1 MMTLRSK
8 QWILLGLMLLSA
20 SLGAALKPTIFLSD
34 ELPEVH
40 LDSMLP
46 KAFGE
51 WQELPVTLTQIVNPQ
66 QQETL
71 EKIYS
76 ETLSR
81 VYVNREGYGVMLS
94 VAYGKNQNKALELHS
109 PEVCYPA
116 QGFALH
122 DRHKA
127 SLNILGTD
135 IQAIQL
141 ETNLGQRFEP
151 VTFWNAIGNTVT
163 SGTLQKR
170 LVEFRYAMTGRIP
183 DGFLVRVSSIDKDSS
198 QAYAMQTRFAN
209 ALMQAVTPQ
218 NRARFVG
225 TPSAP

>member
-1 MMTLRSK
+1 MNLRTK

-20 SLGAALKPTIFLSD
+20 GLGAALKPTIFLSD
-34 ELPEVH
+34 ELPPVH
-40 LDSMLP
+40 LEEMVP

-51 WQELPVTLTQIVNPQ
+51 WQELPLTMTQIINPQ

-71 EKIYS
+71 ELIYS

-81 VYVNREGYGVMLS
+81 SYVNAQGYRVMLS
-94 VAYGKNQNKALELHS
+94 IAYGKNQNKALELHS

-116 QGFALH
+116 QGFSLH
-122 DRHKA
+122 DRRKTN
-127 SLNILGTD
+127 LNILGKD

-141 ETNLGQRFEP
+141 ETNLGQRYEP
-151 VTFWNAIGNTVT
+151 VTFWNAIGATVT

-170 LVEFRYAMTGRIP
+170 MVEFRYAMTRRIP
-183 DGFLVRVSSIDKDSS
+183 DGILVRVSSIDKETAN
-198 QAYAMQTRFAN
+198 AYAMQTRFAN
-209 ALMQAVTPQ
+209 DLIQAIAPQ

-225 TPSAP
+225 TLSAP

>member
-1 MMTLRSK
+1 MMTQRTK

-34 ELPEVH
+34 ELPAVH

-94 VAYGKNQNKALELHS
+94 VAYGNVIGLCIEAIKELSAKVTALEG
-109 PEVCYPA
+109 A
-116 QGFALH
+116 A
-122 DRHKA
+122 A
-127 SLNILGTD
+127 
-135 IQAIQL
+135 
-141 ETNLGQRFEP
+141 
-151 VTFWNAIGNTVT
+151 
-163 SGTLQKR
+163 
-170 LVEFRYAMTGRIP
+170 
-183 DGFLVRVSSIDKDSS
+183 
-198 QAYAMQTRFAN
+198 
-209 ALMQAVTPQ
+209 
-218 NRARFVG
+218 
-225 TPSAP
+225 